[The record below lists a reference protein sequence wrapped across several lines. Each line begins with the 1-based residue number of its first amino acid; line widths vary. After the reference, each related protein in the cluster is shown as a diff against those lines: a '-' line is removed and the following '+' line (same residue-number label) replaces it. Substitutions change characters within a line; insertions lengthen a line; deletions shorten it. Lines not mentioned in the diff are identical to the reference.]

1 MYDILATSAHSR
13 HEHDP
18 PQISPGQVRCGFD
31 RVAVDFHGPHVT
43 SRPAG
48 QPEGA
53 TRRCN
58 GGYRIGPG
66 ADLIGVPSQ
75 SLEMTL
81 DDLLEGFRSSYLAST
96 VQHCVAV
103 GTNRTQVPDRINL
116 AAPTSLCQ
124 WLEVVD
130 MNEAMADLAVL
141 LREVKTT
148 HLTGTAVVFNTG

>member
-53 TRRCN
+53 
-58 GGYRIGPG
+58 
-66 ADLIGVPSQ
+66 AED
-75 SLEMTL
+75 
-81 DDLLEGFRSSYLAST
+81 A
-96 VQHCVAV
+96 
-103 GTNRTQVPDRINL
+103 
-116 AAPTSLCQ
+116 
-124 WLEVVD
+124 
-130 MNEAMADLAVL
+130 
-141 LREVKTT
+141 
-148 HLTGTAVVFNTG
+148 TAVSEGGLERPQSTPSRPQVSRKFL